1 MIKDIKNYENVYQ
14 IDELGNVISKPKKWI
29 RGYRKEYFLKPKL
42 NKYGYLCV
50 ILQNNKIKKNYTI
63 HRLVAEHFIP
73 NPENKPQVN
82 HINGIKTDNMVENLE
97 WCTASENI
105 KHAHKNKLIVQLRGK
120 NPNARKVINN
130 KTKEIFNCIND
141 ARENTKYSYSY
152 FYNMLNG
159 TYENKTDFE
168 FYNQPIY

>member
-1 MIKDIKNYENVYQ
+1 MVALKMAYNTNILMIKDIKNYENVYQ

-97 WCTASENI
+97 WCTSAENI
-105 KHAHKNKLIVQLRGK
+105 KHAHENKLKVQLYTHT
-120 NPNARKVINN
+120 N
-130 KTKEIFNCIND
+130 
-141 ARENTKYSYSY
+141 Y
-152 FYNMLNG
+152 FLIIKPL
-159 TYENKTDFE
+159 TYLQIISLHAHH
-168 FYNQPIY
+168 Y